1 MIGNPIANKHKKVDP
16 MSTDYIG
23 PEDIEAFLKDL
34 ANAEVKLGMKNSLNV
49 FEAAG
54 LDRQETKHSKM
65 LAFLLD
71 PSKGHCLN
79 AEVFKGL
86 VIKNFD
92 SIISPLGTSPMRPTR
107 LLLDGLGDLYIDCEW
122 RHIDVLAYSES
133 LNLVVAIENKID
145 AKESSKEGTTQ
156 LERYANVL
164 ENDSKFSSYSKL
176 FLFLTVDGEEP
187 SDKRWT
193 TVTHA
198 DILNYVEE
206 PFNAARATGG
216 LTTEADFFVK
226 NYIDFLRRK
235 IVSNPLLEEECRS
248 IYQRHKELLD
258 MIMEIVGVR
267 GGVSE
272 YGDIFAQKTQST
284 IYANR
289 SGKFAYLPTKLAD
302 ILPDETLDK
311 PWWGQLKPILFWF
324 YMNDKQRLKLI
335 FQVGPMKDKKI
346 RKKLVDTL
354 VEAFE
359 LDRNRKTTDQYTV
372 ILSHSI
378 SVDQES
384 DNLLEYMLEL
394 NTKFKEQIP
403 RLEKIVNE
411 FDFTEK

>member
-1 MIGNPIANKHKKVDP
+1 
-16 MSTDYIG
+16 MSTDHIG
-23 PEDIEAFLKDL
+23 PEEIGAFLKDL
-34 ANAEVKLGMKNSLNV
+34 ATAEVKLGMKNSLNV

-54 LDRQETKHSKM
+54 LARQETKHSRM

-71 PSKGHCLN
+71 PAKGHCLN

-86 VIKNFD
+86 VLKNFD
-92 SIISPLGTSPMRPTR
+92 SIICPPCASPVRPTR

-122 RHIDVLAYSES
+122 KHIDVLAYSES

-145 AKESSKEGTTQ
+145 AKESSKDGTTQ
-156 LERYANVL
+156 LQRYANIL
-164 ENDSKFSSYSKL
+164 ESDPKFSSYSKL

-198 DILNYVEE
+198 DVLNYVEE
-206 PFNAARATGG
+206 PYNAARSTGG

-258 MIMEIVGVR
+258 MIIEIVGVR

-272 YGDIFAQKTQST
+272 YADIFAQKTQT
-284 IYANR
+284 MIYANR
-289 SGKFAYLPTKLAD
+289 SGKFAYLPSTLANA
-302 ILPDETLDK
+302 LPDGTLDK
-311 PWWGQLKPILFWF
+311 PWWGQQKPFLFWF
-324 YMNDKQRLKLI
+324 YINDKQRLALI

-372 ILSHSI
+372 ILSYATT
-378 SVDQES
+378 VDQEN
-384 DNLLEYMLEL
+384 DNLLEHMLEL
-394 NTKFKEQIP
+394 HSKFKEKIP
-403 RLEKIVNE
+403 RLEKIVSE
-411 FDFTEK
+411 FNFEEK

>member
-1 MIGNPIANKHKKVDP
+1 V
-16 MSTDYIG
+16 
-23 PEDIEAFLKDL
+23 L
-34 ANAEVKLGMKNSLNV
+34 
-49 FEAAG
+49 
-54 LDRQETKHSKM
+54 
-65 LAFLLD
+65 
-71 PSKGHCLN
+71 
-79 AEVFKGL
+79 
-86 VIKNFD
+86 KNFD
-92 SIISPLGTSPMRPTR
+92 SIICPPCASPVRPTR

-122 RHIDVLAYSES
+122 KHIDVLAYSES

-145 AKESSKEGTTQ
+145 AKESSKDGTTQ
-156 LERYANVL
+156 LQRYANIL
-164 ENDSKFSSYSKL
+164 ESDPKFSSYSKL

-198 DILNYVEE
+198 DVLNYVEE
-206 PFNAARATGG
+206 PYNAARSTGG

-258 MIMEIVGVR
+258 MIIEIVGVR

-272 YGDIFAQKTQST
+272 YADIFAQKTQT
-284 IYANR
+284 MIYANR
-289 SGKFAYLPTKLAD
+289 SGKFAYLPSTLANA
-302 ILPDETLDK
+302 LPDGTLDK
-311 PWWGQLKPILFWF
+311 PWWGQQKPFLFWF
-324 YMNDKQRLKLI
+324 YINDKQRLALI

-372 ILSHSI
+372 ILSYATT
-378 SVDQES
+378 VDQEN
-384 DNLLEYMLEL
+384 DNLLEHMLEL
-394 NTKFKEQIP
+394 HSKFKEKIP
-403 RLEKIVNE
+403 RLEKIVSE
-411 FDFTEK
+411 FNFEEK